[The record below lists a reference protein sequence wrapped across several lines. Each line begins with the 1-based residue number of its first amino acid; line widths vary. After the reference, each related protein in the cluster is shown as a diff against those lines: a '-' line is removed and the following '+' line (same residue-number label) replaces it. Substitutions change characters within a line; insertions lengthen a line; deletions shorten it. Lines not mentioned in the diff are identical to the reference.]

1 MKKYIIIFM
10 LIITAKLYSQ
20 WEFVGLDSIVVRQV
34 QVFGDTIWAGTAVH
48 TTQSQ
53 ISGLYRSTNK
63 GKDWIQIDTVLSK
76 GGIGSLNFHPT
87 NHNIIYIVKAI
98 NSPYGGSGT
107 PFKSINGGKT
117 WTGMGLDN
125 YLIKWFHPSPFNENK
140 FYAVDAL
147 NNEVYKSVDGGD
159 TWSLIGEFPASSHG
173 RFVAFNF
180 SLARD
185 SLLFAFDDVQFYQAF
200 YKSTDDGYSWHYV
213 GTPPLGITPEIST
226 DNKLDCRI
234 YFESYFITDNC
245 GSTWNQVDSID
256 YSLTSRYLSLYI
268 DTVNSKLY
276 VAKTTGIYVS
286 EKQTINWQKLSGTE
300 SLPLQGGSRPGFQ
313 SADLGRLKNIFVMG
327 KTMYVGTLSGI
338 YKKADITDVKDG
350 NTFENISYSL
360 SQNYPNPF
368 NPKTIISYTLQV
380 SGHTTLKVY
389 DILGREVAALVNKE
403 QSAGN
408 YEVEFDGSK
417 LSSGIYIYS
426 IRVYSPGRAGN
437 YAASKKMALTK

>member
-1 MKKYIIIFM
+1 MKKYM
-10 LIITAKLYSQ
+10 LIYFLISISKLYSQ

-107 PFKSINGGKT
+107 PFKSIDGGKT

-180 SLARD
+180 SLAKD
-185 SLLFAFDDVQFYQAF
+185 SVLYAYDDVQFFQAF
-200 YKSTDDGYSWHYV
+200 YKSTDDGYSWQYV
-213 GTPPLGITPEIST
+213 SQPPLGPREILT
-226 DNKLDCRI
+226 DNKLECRI
-234 YFESYFITDNC
+234 YLESFFITDNC
-245 GSTWNQVDSID
+245 GSSWNQVDSID

-313 SADLGRLKNIFVMG
+313 SADLGRLKNIFLIG

-368 NPKTIISYTLQV
+368 NPKTKIKYTIPQLSFV
-380 SGHTTLKVY
+380 TVKIY
-389 DILGREVAALVNKE
+389 DLLGREVTTLVSKE
-403 QSAGN
+403 QTPGN
-408 YEVEFDGSK
+408 YEIEFNAK
-417 LSSGIYIYS
+417 NLSSGIYIYS

-437 YAASKKMALTK
+437 FVDNKKMALVK